1 MPCIVENIQN
11 AEDQE
16 AQKKTP
22 TIFSNP
28 LVPSNPKPQNS
39 RPQSKRQNYR
49 GCYQGN
55 YWKATKEQA
64 VLKPS

>member
-1 MPCIVENIQN
+1 MPCIVENIPN

-16 AQKKTP
+16 AQKTP
-22 TIFSNP
+22 TIISNP

-39 RPQSKRQNYR
+39 RPQNKRQTIAAAINVTI
-49 GCYQGN
+49 GKLQ
-55 YWKATKEQA
+55 KVQA